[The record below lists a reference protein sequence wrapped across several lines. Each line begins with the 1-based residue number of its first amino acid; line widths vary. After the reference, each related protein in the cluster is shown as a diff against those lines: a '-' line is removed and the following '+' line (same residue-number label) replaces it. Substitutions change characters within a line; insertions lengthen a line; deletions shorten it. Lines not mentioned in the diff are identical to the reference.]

1 MNTATVVR
9 KGKSA
14 QKVAISPRRRKV
26 VVESIEVIQLDAD
39 GQRLA
44 AEGFAALR
52 KHR

>member
-1 MNTATVVR
+1 MSTATVAKKVKSIR
-9 KGKSA
+9 KA
-14 QKVAISPRRRKV
+14 AAPARRRKV

-44 AEGFAALR
+44 SEGFAALR